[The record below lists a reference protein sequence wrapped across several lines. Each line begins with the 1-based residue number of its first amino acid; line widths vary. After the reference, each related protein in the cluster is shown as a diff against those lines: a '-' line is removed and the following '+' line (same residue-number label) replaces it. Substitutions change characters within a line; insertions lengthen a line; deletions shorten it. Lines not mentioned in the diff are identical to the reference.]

1 MHKFHAKQFCDL
13 TFSSK
18 IIRVVFSNI
27 RINKG
32 IFKWW
37 HSVALHKFIVICLI
51 NLSTGKYWS
60 YFWFLLINKT
70 MVYIIVYKL

>member
-51 NLSTGKYWS
+51 NLSTGKY
-60 YFWFLLINKT
+60 
-70 MVYIIVYKL
+70 